1 MQVQLDIP
9 FNQLVRIVKNLPVA
23 QQRKLK
29 SEIEKETKIGTT
41 SVDLEALLLN
51 GPVAT
56 KEDLKRI
63 ANNRKAINQWRKK

>member
-9 FNQLVRIVKNLPVA
+9 FNQLVRIVKNLPIA

-29 SEIEKETKIGTT
+29 SEIEKETKIVT
-41 SVDLEALLLN
+41 SSMDLEALLLG

-56 KEDLKRI
+56 KEDLERI
-63 ANNRKAINQWRKK
+63 ADNRKAINQWRKK